1 MKGYDGYTTMTFAR
15 ERRVLTVTFNRPAVL
30 NAVSAA
36 MHSEMARLFYDIAAD
51 RETDIVVLTGAGR
64 AFCAGGD
71 MDWLQSAVDDISVFD
86 QIAVEAKRIVFGL
99 LDLEKPV
106 ICRLNGDA
114 VGLGA
119 TVALFC
125 DIIIAADDARI
136 GDLHVNIG
144 LSAGDGGA
152 IIWPQLIGYPR
163 AKEFLMTG
171 RLIDGAEAAALGS
184 RERGGAGRRA
194 RCPRRADGRQA
205 GAGRDPG
212 DPLHQGLDQHRP
224 QTARARDDGC
234 LHRLRKPDQRL
245 RRPSRRARGL
255 PRAPQARVRPQPGA
269 LMRRAAAAKTDAG
282 ALPGWDLS
290 DLYPGPRSDEVRRD
304 LEQAAAAAEA
314 LHEEFAGRVGDLN
327 GETLADLIARYE
339 AIKETLERLTS
350 YAYLVYCTAMD
361 DAETA
366 QFFQTVREETTATE
380 SRLLFL
386 TLELNRI
393 EDDALEDK
401 LKAPALARYAPWVR
415 DVRAFRPFQLSDEVE
430 RLLLEKQVAGRAAWM
445 RLFDETMAA
454 LRFSV
459 RGEALGSAEALNL
472 LSDKDG
478 EVRKEAAQALGTVLG
493 ENVRT
498 FALITNTLAKDKEI
512 EDQWRG
518 FERPISARNLG
529 NRVEDEVVD
538 ALIAAVEAAAPRL
551 AHRYYALKA
560 RWMGVDRLDYWDR
573 NAPLPED
580 DDRTVGWDE
589 AISTVL
595 AAYRAFSP
603 ELAGIGRRFFDNDW
617 IDVPVRNGK
626 SPGAFAHP
634 TVPGAH
640 PYLLLNYQG
649 KARDVMVLAH
659 ELGHGV
665 HQVLAGRQGLLM
677 AETPLTLAETASV
690 FGEQLTF
697 RTLLDGE
704 SEPERRRVM
713 LAGKVEDMLN
723 TVVRQVAFCAF
734 ERRVHEERRAGEL
747 TPERLSEHWLAVQSE
762 SLGPALRFHDEYR
775 FYWAYIPHFIHA
787 PFYVYA
793 YAFGE
798 CLVNALYAVYR
809 AEPAGF
815 EQKYLD
821 MLRAGGSL
829 RYRELLA
836 PFGLDASE
844 PAFWSRGLD
853 VIAGFVDELEAAL

>member
-1 MKGYDGYTTMTFAR
+1 M
-15 ERRVLTVTFNRPAVL
+15 RRAT
-30 NAVSAA
+30 
-36 MHSEMARLFYDIAAD
+36 H
-51 RETDIVVLTGAGR
+51 
-64 AFCAGGD
+64 
-71 MDWLQSAVDDISVFD
+71 
-86 QIAVEAKRIVFGL
+86 GL
-99 LDLEKPV
+99 
-106 ICRLNGDA
+106 
-114 VGLGA
+114 
-119 TVALFC
+119 
-125 DIIIAADDARI
+125 
-136 GDLHVNIG
+136 
-144 LSAGDGGA
+144 
-152 IIWPQLIGYPR
+152 
-163 AKEFLMTG
+163 
-171 RLIDGAEAAALGS
+171 DGAAE
-184 RERGGAGRRA
+184 
-194 RCPRRADGRQA
+194 
-205 GAGRDPG
+205 
-212 DPLHQGLDQHRP
+212 
-224 QTARARDDGC
+224 ARDD
-234 LHRLRKPDQRL
+234 
-245 RRPSRRARGL
+245 A
-255 PRAPQARVRPQPGA
+255 AP
-269 LMRRAAAAKTDAG
+269 
-282 ALPGWDLS
+282 PGWDLS
-290 DLYPGPRSDEVRRD
+290 DLYPAPDSDEVRRD

-314 LHEEFAGRVGDLN
+314 LHEEFAGRVASLDGDAL
-327 GETLADLIARYE
+327 GGLIARYE
-339 AIKETLERLTS
+339 AIQETLERLTS

-366 QFFQTVREETTATE
+366 RLFQTVREETTTTS

-393 EDDALEDK
+393 EDTALAEK
-401 LKAPALARYAPWVR
+401 LQAPALARYAPWVR
-415 DVRAFRPFQLSDEVE
+415 DQRAFRPFQLSDEVE
-430 RLLLEKQVAGRAAWM
+430 RLLHEKQVAGRAAWM

-454 LRFSV
+454 LRFPV
-459 RGEALGSAEALNL
+459 KGEALTSADALNL
-472 LSDKDG
+472 LSDRDR

-538 ALIAAVEAAAPRL
+538 ALIAAVEASAPRL

-560 RWMGVDRLDYWDR
+560 RWMGGDRLDYWDR
-573 NAPLPED
+573 TAPLPED
-580 DDRTVGWDE
+580 DDRLIGWDE
-589 AISTVL
+589 AVETVL
-595 AAYRAFSP
+595 AAYHVFSP
-603 ELAGIGRRFFDNDW
+603 ELAAIGRRFFENDW
-617 IDVPVRNGK
+617 IDAPVRAGK

-649 KARDVMVLAH
+649 KTRDVMILAH

-665 HQVLAGRQGLLM
+665 HQVLAGEQGLLM

-697 RTLLDGE
+697 RALLDGE
-704 SEPERRRVM
+704 SDPARRRVM

-734 ERRVHEERRAGEL
+734 ERRVHEERRSGEL
-747 TPERLSEHWLAVQSE
+747 TPDRLSEHWLAVQSE

-775 FYWAYIPHFIHA
+775 HYWTYIPHFIHA

-829 RYRELLA
+829 RHRELLA

-853 VIAGFVDELEAAL
+853 VIAGFVDELEAAF

>member
-1 MKGYDGYTTMTFAR
+1 M
-15 ERRVLTVTFNRPAVL
+15 
-30 NAVSAA
+30 S
-36 MHSEMARLFYDIAAD
+36 
-51 RETDIVVLTGAGR
+51 
-64 AFCAGGD
+64 
-71 MDWLQSAVDDISVFD
+71 
-86 QIAVEAKRIVFGL
+86 
-99 LDLEKPV
+99 
-106 ICRLNGDA
+106 
-114 VGLGA
+114 
-119 TVALFC
+119 
-125 DIIIAADDARI
+125 
-136 GDLHVNIG
+136 
-144 LSAGDGGA
+144 
-152 IIWPQLIGYPR
+152 
-163 AKEFLMTG
+163 
-171 RLIDGAEAAALGS
+171 
-184 RERGGAGRRA
+184 
-194 RCPRRADGRQA
+194 
-205 GAGRDPG
+205 
-212 DPLHQGLDQHRP
+212 
-224 QTARARDDGC
+224 
-234 LHRLRKPDQRL
+234 
-245 RRPSRRARGL
+245 
-255 PRAPQARVRPQPGA
+255 
-269 LMRRAAAAKTDAG
+269 RAAAARADSD

-290 DLYPGPRSDEVRRD
+290 DLYPGPDSDEVRRD
-304 LEQAAAAAEA
+304 LDHAAAAAEA
-314 LHEEFAGRVGDLN
+314 LHEEFAGSVAGLDGQAL
-327 GETLADLIARYE
+327 GDLIARYE
-339 AIKETLERLTS
+339 AIKEVLERLTS

-366 QFFQTVREETTATE
+366 RFFQTVRERTTAAE

-393 EDDALEDK
+393 EERALAEK
-401 LKAPALARYAPWVR
+401 LEAPALARYAPWVR

-430 RLLLEKQVAGRAAWM
+430 RLLHEKQVAGRAAWM

-454 LRFSV
+454 LRFPV
-459 RGEALGSAEALNL
+459 RGEALASAEALNL
-472 LSDKDG
+472 LSDKDRK
-478 EVRKEAAQALGTVLG
+478 VRKEAAQALGTVLG
-493 ENVRT
+493 ENVRA

-518 FERPISARNLG
+518 FEHPISARNLG

-580 DDRTVGWDE
+580 DDRTIGWDE
-589 AISTVL
+589 AVATVL
-595 AAYRAFSP
+595 TAYRAFSP
-603 ELAGIGRRFFDNDW
+603 ALADIGRRFFDNDW
-617 IDVPVRNGK
+617 IDAPVRNGK

-649 KARDVMVLAH
+649 KTRDVMILAH

-665 HQVLAGRQGLLM
+665 HQVLAGGQGLLL

-697 RTLLDGE
+697 RALLDGE
-704 SEPERRRVM
+704 SDPVRRRVM

-734 ERRVHEERRAGEL
+734 ERRVHEERRVGEL
-747 TPERLSEHWLAVQSE
+747 TPERISEHWLAVQSE

-775 FYWAYIPHFIHA
+775 FYWAYIPHFVHA

-793 YAFGE
+793 YAFGD

-809 AEPAGF
+809 ERPAGF
-815 EQKYLD
+815 EQKYLE

-829 RYRELLA
+829 RHRELLA
-836 PFGLDASE
+836 PFGLDASD

-853 VIAGFVDELEAAL
+853 VIAGFIDELEAAL

>member
-1 MKGYDGYTTMTFAR
+1 
-15 ERRVLTVTFNRPAVL
+15 
-30 NAVSAA
+30 
-36 MHSEMARLFYDIAAD
+36 
-51 RETDIVVLTGAGR
+51 
-64 AFCAGGD
+64 
-71 MDWLQSAVDDISVFD
+71 
-86 QIAVEAKRIVFGL
+86 
-99 LDLEKPV
+99 
-106 ICRLNGDA
+106 
-114 VGLGA
+114 
-119 TVALFC
+119 
-125 DIIIAADDARI
+125 
-136 GDLHVNIG
+136 
-144 LSAGDGGA
+144 
-152 IIWPQLIGYPR
+152 
-163 AKEFLMTG
+163 
-171 RLIDGAEAAALGS
+171 
-184 RERGGAGRRA
+184 
-194 RCPRRADGRQA
+194 
-205 GAGRDPG
+205 
-212 DPLHQGLDQHRP
+212 
-224 QTARARDDGC
+224 
-234 LHRLRKPDQRL
+234 
-245 RRPSRRARGL
+245 
-255 PRAPQARVRPQPGA
+255 
-269 LMRRAAAAKTDAG
+269 MRRAAAAKADAG

-314 LHEEFAGRVGDLN
+314 LHEEFAGRVGDLD
-327 GETLADLIARYE
+327 GDILADLIARYE

-393 EDDALEDK
+393 EDDALADK

-459 RGEALGSAEALNL
+459 RGESLGSAEALNL
-472 LSDKDG
+472 LSDKDRD
-478 EVRKEAAQALGTVLG
+478 VRREAAQALGTVLG

-649 KARDVMVLAH
+649 KARDVMILAH

-665 HQVLAGRQGLLM
+665 HQVLAGGQGLLL

-697 RTLLDGE
+697 RALLDGE

-829 RYRELLA
+829 RHRELLA

>member
-1 MKGYDGYTTMTFAR
+1 
-15 ERRVLTVTFNRPAVL
+15 
-30 NAVSAA
+30 
-36 MHSEMARLFYDIAAD
+36 
-51 RETDIVVLTGAGR
+51 
-64 AFCAGGD
+64 
-71 MDWLQSAVDDISVFD
+71 
-86 QIAVEAKRIVFGL
+86 
-99 LDLEKPV
+99 
-106 ICRLNGDA
+106 
-114 VGLGA
+114 
-119 TVALFC
+119 
-125 DIIIAADDARI
+125 
-136 GDLHVNIG
+136 
-144 LSAGDGGA
+144 
-152 IIWPQLIGYPR
+152 
-163 AKEFLMTG
+163 
-171 RLIDGAEAAALGS
+171 
-184 RERGGAGRRA
+184 
-194 RCPRRADGRQA
+194 
-205 GAGRDPG
+205 
-212 DPLHQGLDQHRP
+212 
-224 QTARARDDGC
+224 
-234 LHRLRKPDQRL
+234 
-245 RRPSRRARGL
+245 
-255 PRAPQARVRPQPGA
+255 
-269 LMRRAAAAKTDAG
+269 MRRAAAAKADAG

-304 LEQAAAAAEA
+304 LERAAAAAEA
-314 LHEEFAGRVGDLN
+314 LHEEFAGRVGDLD
-327 GETLADLIARYE
+327 GEILADLIARYE

-393 EDDALEDK
+393 EDDALEEK
-401 LKAPALARYAPWVR
+401 LAAPALARYAPWVR
-415 DVRAFRPFQLSDEVE
+415 DIRAFRPFQLSDEVE

-472 LSDKDG
+472 LSDKDRD
-478 EVRKEAAQALGTVLG
+478 VRREAAQALGTVLG

-603 ELAGIGRRFFDNDW
+603 ELAGIGRRFFENDW

-649 KARDVMVLAH
+649 KARDVMILAH

-665 HQVLAGRQGLLM
+665 HQVLAGGQGLLM

-697 RTLLDGE
+697 RALLDGE

-734 ERRVHEERRAGEL
+734 ERRVHEERRSGEL

-829 RYRELLA
+829 RHRELLA

-844 PAFWSRGLD
+844 PAFWLRGLD
-853 VIAGFVDELEAAL
+853 VIAGFVDELEATL